1 MCARHH
7 ARVLFILPD
16 SFWLCKDLSLSLF
29 LNVFLFLDFFFFFF
43 GLTILLIYLGF
54 AESSLLCGLSL
65 VLASGDYSLVVAHG
79 LLLVVASLVVD
90 HRL

>member
-1 MCARHH
+1 MQEC
-7 ARVLFILPD
+7 F
-16 SFWLCKDLSLSLF
+16 LSCQTPFGFAQICLSLF

-54 AESSLLCGLSL
+54 SESSLLFGLSL
-65 VLASGDYSLVVAHG
+65 ILASGDYSLVVAHG
-79 LLLVVASLVVD
+79 LLLVVASLIVD

>member
-1 MCARHH
+1 MQECFLSCQTPFGFAK
-7 ARVLFILPD
+7 I
-16 SFWLCKDLSLSLF
+16 SLSLF

-65 VLASGDYSLVVAHG
+65 ILASGDYSLVVAHG
-79 LLLVVASLVVD
+79 LLLVVASLIVD

>member
-1 MCARHH
+1 MCQAPCKSAFYPARLLL
-7 ARVLFILPD
+7 ALQR
-16 SFWLCKDLSLSLF
+16 SGSLSFFKRFSF
-29 LNVFLFLDFFFFFF
+29 LRFFFFFF